1 MPPRNKGG
9 PKEAYNIIRA
19 VEVIKNVQKETTL
32 GTDKDV
38 ESDRV
43 PRGNW
48 HFPQCAGDNISNQG
62 FTNDLK
68 SMNDNSGPTLLV
80 KTSKCRET
88 ILILSQQ
95 LAKTILDEAYK
106 GFVNGHSG
114 K

>member
-19 VEVIKNVQKETTL
+19 VIVVKNVQKETTL
-32 GTDKDV
+32 GTDKDS
-38 ESDRV
+38 ESDRI
-43 PRGNW
+43 PRGYW
-48 HFPQCAGDNISNQG
+48 LFPQCTGNNIPNQCFADN
-62 FTNDLK
+62 LK

-80 KTSKCRET
+80 KASKRGET

-95 LAKTILDEAYK
+95 LAKTVLDEANK